1 MCLLAEQ
8 SQKAWLPLSPPAE
21 GSQGLKK
28 LGVAWP
34 LALKF
39 CPKKLGVAWPLAPP
53 NFLFLFFL
61 KKKYIFFFTKKK

>member
-53 NFLFLFFL
+53 NFLFLFFF
-61 KKKYIFFFTKKK
+61 KKKIYIFFTKKK